1 MTHTCID
8 VDVWCKWQDL
18 PPVYRIYV
26 DEELLTE
33 RDFVWE
39 TSRHYITEHIEVYL
53 DPGWHELKIINCNP
67 DRAEF
72 IPNNI
77 VVNGAGAGARFLIN

>member
-8 VDVWCKWQDL
+8 VDVWCKWHDT

-39 TSRHYITEHIEVYL
+39 TTRHYIREHIEVYL
-53 DPGWHELKIINCNP
+53 DPGWHELKIVNCNP
-67 DRAEF
+67 GQAEF

-77 VVNGAGAGARFLIN
+77 VVNGSGSGARFLIN